1 MFNPRLYLDG
11 KFLASPDAW
20 WPSAGV
26 AVEVDSKEYHFFF
39 DGWQDTLRRHDR
51 ITAAGILVIHVSP
64 NQLRSEPERVARYI
78 AGAIA
83 RGRAPAGIT
92 AEPASA

>member
-51 ITAAGILVIHVSP
+51 ITAAGISP
-64 NQLRSEPERVARYI
+64 GGV
-78 AGAIA
+78 
-83 RGRAPAGIT
+83 T
-92 AEPASA
+92 AEPAAA